1 MLSERQQKILRAIVD
16 EYIVH
21 AEPVG
26 SRTVSKREDI
36 GFSAATVRN
45 EMADLEEMGFLEQP
59 HTSAGRIPSQ
69 IGYRYYVDHLMGPE
83 RLKRSDLIMI
93 RQLFAS
99 QMDALEQTIQ
109 QTVSILSRITNYT
122 SIMLGPELYDN
133 KLKHLQVIPL
143 HDRMAVVILV
153 TDTGHVD
160 QRRITVPEGV
170 SLSWIEQM
178 VNLLN
183 AKLSGVPLFRLKRTV
198 YKELYQELS
207 RHAEHYEYLQ
217 GIIDQMLVA
226 DQEGRIFTSGTTNI
240 LTQPEFKDVEKVKAL
255 MELFEE
261 TDTVVQLLSNQE
273 DTGVQIR
280 IGQENHLEAV
290 NNCSIVSASFTVNG
304 RSLGTIGVLGPTRMD
319 YRKVVSLLEVLT
331 RDFSEHLR
339 RIYG

>member
-26 SRTVSKREDI
+26 SRTVAKREDI

-83 RLKRSDLIMI
+83 RLKRSDLITI

-99 QMDALEQTIQ
+99 QMEALEQTIQ

-122 SIMLGPELYDN
+122 SIILGPELYDN

-183 AKLSGVPLFRLKRTV
+183 AKLSGVPLYRLKRTV

-217 GIIDQMLVA
+217 EIIDQMLVA

-261 TDTVVQLLSNQE
+261 TDTVVQLLSDQE
-273 DTGVQIR
+273 GTGVRIR

-290 NNCSIVSASFTVNG
+290 NNCSIVSASFTVDG

-319 YRKVVSLLEVLT
+319 YRKVVGLLEVLT

>member
-170 SLSWIEQM
+170 S
-178 VNLLN
+178 
-183 AKLSGVPLFRLKRTV
+183 
-198 YKELYQELS
+198 
-207 RHAEHYEYLQ
+207 
-217 GIIDQMLVA
+217 
-226 DQEGRIFTSGTTNI
+226 
-240 LTQPEFKDVEKVKAL
+240 
-255 MELFEE
+255 
-261 TDTVVQLLSNQE
+261 
-273 DTGVQIR
+273 
-280 IGQENHLEAV
+280 
-290 NNCSIVSASFTVNG
+290 
-304 RSLGTIGVLGPTRMD
+304 SLGLNRWSIC
-319 YRKVVSLLEVLT
+319 
-331 RDFSEHLR
+331 
-339 RIYG
+339 

>member
-1 MLSERQQKILRAIVD
+1 MLSERQEKILRAIVD
-16 EYIVH
+16 EYILH

-69 IGYRYYVDHLMGPE
+69 FGYRYYVDHLMVPE
-83 RLKRSDLIMI
+83 GLERSDLIMV
-93 RQLFAS
+93 RRLFAS

-133 KLKHLQVIPL
+133 KLKHLQVISL

-170 SLSWIEQM
+170 SLSSIEQM

-183 AKLSGVPLFRLKRTV
+183 AKLSGVPLYRLKQTV
-198 YKELYQELS
+198 YKELYEEFS
-207 RHAEHYEYLQ
+207 RHAENYNYLL
-217 GIIDQMLVA
+217 GMIDQMLVA
-226 DQEGRIFTSGTTNI
+226 DLEGQVFTSGTTNI
-240 LTQPEFKDVEKVKAL
+240 LTQPEFRDVEKVKAL
-255 MELFEE
+255 MEIFEE
-261 TDTVVQLLSNQE
+261 TDTVARLFSNR

-290 NNCSIVSASFTVNG
+290 NNCSIVSASFVVDG

-319 YRKVVSLLEVLT
+319 YQRVVSLLEVLT
-331 RDFSEHLR
+331 HDFSEHLR